1 MTYLKDIKLC
11 IDCAFFGTPQG
22 ERDRCLNPKVTG
34 INLVDGSEVYP
45 LAFVQRTSHSEKDC
59 GDKGRHWIHN
69 EESSIAREKRRQ
81 EFEEAMRDCPF

>member
-22 ERDRCLNPKVTG
+22 QRDRCLNPKLTM
-34 INLVDGSEVYP
+34 INPVDGAEVYP
-45 LAFVQRTSHSEKDC
+45 LAFSERTGLTDASC
-59 GDKGRHWIHN
+59 GSKARYFVLN
-69 EESSIAREKRRQ
+69 EDQLIEQEKRRQ